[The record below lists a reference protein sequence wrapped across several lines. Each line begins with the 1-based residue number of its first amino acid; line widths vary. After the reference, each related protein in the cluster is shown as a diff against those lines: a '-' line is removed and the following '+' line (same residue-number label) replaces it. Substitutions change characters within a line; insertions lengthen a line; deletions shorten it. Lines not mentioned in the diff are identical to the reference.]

1 MSSKLSAITPS
12 VPIGK
17 DVLYRNDNSTGTP
30 ASASSYLSDSAA
42 IGSGAGYITNGY
54 ISVAVASNNI
64 TVSLLASDGT
74 APSATNPVN
83 VKIGT
88 SVRRVTSSLSVT
100 VNAGTNSFNAGAAE
114 FAAKAVQ
121 YFVYL
126 GYRSASAAVVIGF
139 SRIPYARLYSDF
151 SATAT
156 NEKYAA
162 FSTAPASSDD
172 CVNVARFNATLSAA
186 ASYNWSVPTFTSSN
200 LIQNPIYET
209 VWLTWSPTFT
219 NLTVGNGT
227 LTGYYKISYDTAIY
241 KWTLVFGSTTSISG
255 SVTHTLPFSR
265 SGLTD
270 IRPIGFVRLNDAS
283 ATVIQGLSSFVSSTS
298 AVIQQLTASGTYLT
312 GGALSSTVPFTWT
325 TSDEIMV
332 DVLPYNIK

>member
-1 MSSKLSAITPS
+1 MPKFSTLTSS

-17 DVLYRNDNSTGTP
+17 DEVYRLDNSTGTP
-30 ASASSYLSDSAA
+30 ASASSYITDIAA
-42 IGSGAGYITNGY
+42 IGSGGGYIINGY
-54 ISVAVASNNI
+54 INVAVASNNI

-74 APSATNPVN
+74 APSLTNPVD

-88 SVRRVTSSLSVT
+88 SIRRITSALSVT

-121 YFVYL
+121 YFPYL
-126 GYRSASAAVVIGF
+126 CYRAASSAVVIGF

-156 NEKYAA
+156 NEKYGA
-162 FSTAPASSDD
+162 FSTTPASTDE
-172 CVNVARFNATLSAA
+172 CVNVGRFNATLSAA
-186 ASYNWSVPTFTSSN
+186 ASYNWSVPTFTNSN

-209 VWLTWSPTFT
+209 EWLTWSPQFT

-227 LTGYYKISYDTAIY
+227 LTGYYKINYDTAIY

-255 SVTHTLPFSR
+255 SVTHTLPFTR

-283 ATVIQGLSSFVSSTS
+283 ASVIQGLPSFVSSTS